1 MIDREHDEF
10 NWKLIK
16 NWVGI
21 VMVCGLWWWS
31 VFSKGI
37 GVTMVWTVVV
47 VALCALW
54 FTIRD
59 NRV

>member
-21 VMVCGLWWWS
+21 AIISGLWWWS